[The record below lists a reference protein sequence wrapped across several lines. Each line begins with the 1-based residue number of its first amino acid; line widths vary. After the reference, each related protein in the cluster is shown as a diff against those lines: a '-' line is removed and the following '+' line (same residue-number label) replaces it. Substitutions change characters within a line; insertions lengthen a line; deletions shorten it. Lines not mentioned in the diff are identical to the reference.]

1 METSQ
6 ELAWLRFNRRVLGQT
21 ERPDFPVLERLR
33 FLAIWSSNLDEF
45 FAARISRLFLEG
57 RGTEP
62 YLAVL
67 AEARAQ
73 ADAAARCYDGLLFDL
88 SRLGIRILSTPEL
101 TREEKHYFGAYLAE
115 EVAPRTDV
123 IRADEVRSVKSEAL
137 YFASGKAV
145 PRHLIRMPDGV
156 PRVIEVPGRPGNY
169 VRLGGLLRLRPELFL
184 SERDARLHEF
194 RAIRLA
200 DLGGEPVD
208 WSELPAALEN
218 RIDGRVTHVELER
231 GFPAFWR
238 ETMRLALGV
247 REEEVM
253 YVDPPLDKR
262 FVSKLI
268 EEGPAH
274 AKFSAV
280 AAQRVRRFELAP
292 FKCIDRRDVI
302 LHHPYQGYEAVEAF
316 ASAAASDPAVTEIK
330 STLYRVGERNILAAS
345 LIAAAAAGKRV
356 SVLLEGRAR
365 FDELT
370 NLEWALRFRNS
381 GVRVLRMPARK
392 VHAKLLWVR
401 RGDATYVHLGTGNY
415 HSMNGRLYADFS
427 MFTRSDRVARDAGT
441 FFDALDAGAEP
452 VLGLMKTGPAIR
464 ELLVERI
471 RAEGH
476 PGGHAILKFN
486 HLTDPAIL
494 DAVDA
499 CCRQGAQVDL
509 VVRTTLPRVSPGLR
523 ARSIVGRYLEHA
535 RVAAFRRDGLWE
547 VWCGSADGMPR
558 NFDRRHEL
566 FFPLEDPR
574 ARDLVLRELRSQI
587 QDDVN
592 AFVLDDRGHESTR
605 WGGEHDCQRT
615 APPRRAVSTPPPANA
630 SASQANPAV
639 DPPEKVAATGN

>member
-6 ELAWLRFNRRVLGQT
+6 ELAWLRFNRRVLDQT
-21 ERPDFPVLERLR
+21 ERQDFPVLERLR

-62 YLAVL
+62 YRTVL
-67 AEARAQ
+67 TEARAQ
-73 ADAAARCYDGLLFDL
+73 ADAAARCYDGLLIDL
-88 SRLGIRILSTPEL
+88 SRIGIRVLSTAEL
-101 TREEKHYFGAYLAE
+101 SREEKHYFGAYLAE

-145 PRHLIRMPDGV
+145 PRHLIRVPDGV

-184 SERDARLHEF
+184 SEREARLHEF

-200 DLGGEPVD
+200 DLGGEPAD

-218 RIDGRVTHVELER
+218 RIDGRVTHLELER

-247 REEEVM
+247 REEEVT

-262 FVSKLI
+262 FVNKLV
-268 EEGPAH
+268 EEGPAQ
-274 AKFSAV
+274 AKFSEF

-292 FKCIDRRDVI
+292 FKCIDRRDVM
-302 LHHPYQGYEAVEAF
+302 LHTPYQGYEAVEAF

-330 STLYRVGERNILAAS
+330 STLYRVGERNVLAAS
-345 LIAAAAAGKRV
+345 LMAAAAAGKRV

-381 GVRVLRMPARK
+381 GVRVLRMPAKK

-401 RGDATYVHLGTGNY
+401 RGADTYVHLGTGNY

-427 MFTRSDRVARDAGT
+427 MFTSSERLARDAGA
-441 FFDALDAGAEP
+441 FFDALESGAEP
-452 VLGLMKTGPAIR
+452 VLGVMKTGPAIR
-464 ELLVERI
+464 ELLVERV

-486 HLTDPAIL
+486 HLTDPVIL

-499 CCRQGAQVDL
+499 CWQQGGQVDL
-509 VVRTTLPRVSPGLR
+509 VVRTTLPRVSPGVR

-535 RVAAFRRDGLWE
+535 RVAAFRRDGAWE

-592 AFVLDDRGHESTR
+592 AFLLDDQGHEIAHR
-605 WGGEHDCQRT
+605 GGDHDSQRT
-615 APPRRAVSTPPPANA
+615 APRRASATPAPPKPAAPNPD
-630 SASQANPAV
+630 PAV
-639 DPPEKVAATGN
+639 DPPDAAGAATGH